1 MGLGPPVLA
10 LYRQLKAAG
19 VFDDITDVMELGA
32 QNVWCPQSELVKSL
46 FKASHP
52 HQPETVSLLSGGI

>member
-19 VFDDITDVMELGA
+19 VFDDITAIGIGQEPL
-32 QNVWCPQSELVKSL
+32 QSVWQ
-46 FKASHP
+46 A
-52 HQPETVSLLSGGI
+52 